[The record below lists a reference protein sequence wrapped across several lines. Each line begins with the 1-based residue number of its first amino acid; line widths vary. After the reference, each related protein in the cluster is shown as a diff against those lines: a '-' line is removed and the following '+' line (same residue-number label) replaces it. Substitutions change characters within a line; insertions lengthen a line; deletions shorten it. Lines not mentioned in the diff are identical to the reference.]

1 MGGLFNK
8 TREMLQDGPFL
19 KKALMI
25 ACPVALQGMLNTIV
39 NMVDTLMIGGLG
51 STAIAAVGLANK
63 VFFVFSLLVF
73 GIVSGGGILAAQF
86 WGNGDVKHI
95 RKVLGLS
102 ILLALTGALFFVIP
116 SLINPK
122 MVMRIFTTSESS
134 IALGAQ
140 YLRIAAIAYPFL
152 ALTNVYV
159 AMLRATNIVLF
170 PLICSCIAIG
180 LNICLNYVL
189 IFGKLGAPA
198 MGVAGAA
205 CATLIA
211 RCKMPTLRSST

>member
-102 ILLALTGALFFVIP
+102 VLLALTGALFFVIP
-116 SLINPK
+116 SLSNPK
-122 MVMRIFTTSESS
+122 MVMRIFTP
-134 IALGAQ
+134 AK
-140 YLRIAAIAYPFL
+140 AA
-152 ALTNVYV
+152 
-159 AMLRATNIVLF
+159 
-170 PLICSCIAIG
+170 SHWG
-180 LNICLNYVL
+180 HNICGSQPLPIHSLLLPMYMWQCFVPP
-189 IFGKLGAPA
+189 I
-198 MGVAGAA
+198 
-205 CATLIA
+205 
-211 RCKMPTLRSST
+211 SSCFR

>member
-1 MGGLFNK
+1 
-8 TREMLQDGPFL
+8 
-19 KKALMI
+19 
-25 ACPVALQGMLNTIV
+25 
-39 NMVDTLMIGGLG
+39 
-51 STAIAAVGLANK
+51 
-63 VFFVFSLLVF
+63 
-73 GIVSGGGILAAQF
+73 
-86 WGNGDVKHI
+86 
-95 RKVLGLS
+95 
-102 ILLALTGALFFVIP
+102 
-116 SLINPK
+116 

-159 AMLRATNIVLF
+159 AMLRATKIVMF

-198 MGVAGAA
+198 IG
-205 CATLIA
+205 CC
-211 RCKMPTLRSST
+211 RCGLRDSDRKMH